1 VAAIRRKRFSKE
13 VDGGV
18 YATDGIAMIVRPKPS
33 GRDPQSGVPVSPV
46 PVIQE

>member
-18 YATDGIAMIVRPKPS
+18 YATDGIAMIVRPSRLVATHGQANLFIRCP
-33 GRDPQSGVPVSPV
+33 
-46 PVIQE
+46 